1 MMMTLFDVV
10 AIMTGWCVLMCVGAY
25 IEERYYRGKE

>member
-10 AIMTGWCVLMCVGAY
+10 AIMAGWCALMCVGAY
-25 IEERYYRGKE
+25 IEERMR